1 MRAVRCAVN
10 FNEILQTEAGLEE
23 MWAESRD
30 TVNEKNVHLRVQS
43 SLECGSNGD
52 GADLLNLGIIPTKQ
66 QLPTNRPR
74 DPQRTRYSSFPREPP
89 NQTVWMTAGLLL
101 STMPTRRKQ
110 KGSSRLLAHSFLMYL
125 YT

>member
-30 TVNEKNVHLRVQS
+30 TVNEKYAFASPKLIRMW
-43 SLECGSNGD
+43 LERD
-52 GADLLNLGIIPTKQ
+52 GADLQNLGIIPTKQ

-74 DPQRTRYSSFPREPP
+74 DPQRTRYSSFPRASKPNSLDDSWTFTLPP
-89 NQTVWMTAGLLL
+89 CREAHQKKAQRKQQTV
-101 STMPTRRKQ
+101 
-110 KGSSRLLAHSFLMYL
+110 SS
-125 YT
+125 